1 MKAISDKHIS
11 EMITMSY
18 KMDRWTA
25 ALYIAE
31 YFLIQLAEGSKLS
44 KNLVKW
50 KDIEGTDC
58 YVIALYRFPIV
69 LFPYLLSGNENG
81 MLNFEK

>member
-44 KNLVKW
+44 KNLVK
-50 KDIEGTDC
+50 
-58 YVIALYRFPIV
+58 
-69 LFPYLLSGNENG
+69 
-81 MLNFEK
+81 